1 MALDI
6 SFRVSQTPWSISQ
19 NNFCSTVNHCDPHWI
34 QLCSHTWD
42 IPDNLSCRW
51 SYNSN
56 LRCIIKIMLKSF
68 LIALLIATGRYRV
81 ILSRSS
87 LGPGSSTLFLP
98 FLHVQ
103 SYPRQALFRH
113 PHRGRRVRSV
123 YSEGGNASLRFDA
136 LTHDGSDFGN
146 GSREFSHGKRHSRGI
161 QSRRNLFRLTASHSH
176 QSAVHQVSR
185 RVFHHKRGREDGNQT
200 NGEVCPTCLHSLWIH
215 PRGNGTVFHGRNDQR
230 YSVWDCVHQSTDCCR
245 ESRWNHDCHC
255 GYRCKRERAHVWG
268 NLGSREV
275 RLDCHRNTN
284 RFLLLLLLL
293 CSEIVTCLYTDTK
306 DKAIVFKGIIPIID
320 KMERDIIST

>member
-68 LIALLIATGRYRV
+68 LIALLIATGRHRV

-103 SYPRQALFRH
+103 SHPRQALFRH

-123 YSEGGNASLRFDA
+123 CSEGGNASLRFDA

-161 QSRRNLFRLTASHSH
+161 QSRRNLLSLTASHSH

-185 RVFHHKRGREDGNQT
+185 RVFHH
-200 NGEVCPTCLHSLWIH
+200 
-215 PRGNGTVFHGRNDQR
+215 
-230 YSVWDCVHQSTDCCR
+230 
-245 ESRWNHDCHC
+245 
-255 GYRCKRERAHVWG
+255 
-268 NLGSREV
+268 
-275 RLDCHRNTN
+275 
-284 RFLLLLLLL
+284 
-293 CSEIVTCLYTDTK
+293 
-306 DKAIVFKGIIPIID
+306 
-320 KMERDIIST
+320 